1 LSQVES
7 DQQKQ
12 NLLDLLNADAALE
25 DFTTLLKLSKEAGKS
40 GDEVYA
46 LLQSLRSEVLSEKQE
61 DRILELMDVCLG
73 FCSPQQRIW

>member
-1 LSQVES
+1 VES